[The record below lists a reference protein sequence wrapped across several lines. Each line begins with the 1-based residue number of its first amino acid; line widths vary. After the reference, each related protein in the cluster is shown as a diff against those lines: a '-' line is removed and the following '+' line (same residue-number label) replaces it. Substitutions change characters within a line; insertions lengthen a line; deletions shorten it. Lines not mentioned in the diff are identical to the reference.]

1 MQRRN
6 SRRSPDD
13 TYRRSR
19 SQGRYVLRD
28 EDRVRHPA
36 PRASSRSRYEDH
48 RGSYI
53 KEIELKP
60 PSRHENPLPLLR
72 TSYGRPRS
80 SYRARHACEERTQSR
95 SRHERFR
102 NSSDEHC
109 RKSFRSSPAR
119 QSRSSG
125 KAQDMPRS
133 SSRSRHFSCRSS
145 ASSLSAAHQEVTK
158 ILDRRDSFGMHTQIP
173 KHNRGNSDCMQ
184 HGRQEK
190 LSRRS
195 SDGLRRSSADSLSAK
210 SLHLGNESLVSSIL
224 DKIASLNK
232 STSKRI
238 PDESTSHISL
248 DGDDSL
254 FYPAEKET
262 KVALFKLSDG
272 GFNSSQTSTTVS
284 TGASSVEEWRPV
296 SPESNETINMEKMI
310 GELVLDGWSF
320 CHNV

>member
-1 MQRRN
+1 
-6 SRRSPDD
+6 
-13 TYRRSR
+13 
-19 SQGRYVLRD
+19 
-28 EDRVRHPA
+28 
-36 PRASSRSRYEDH
+36 
-48 RGSYI
+48 
-53 KEIELKP
+53 
-60 PSRHENPLPLLR
+60 
-72 TSYGRPRS
+72 
-80 SYRARHACEERTQSR
+80 
-95 SRHERFR
+95 
-102 NSSDEHC
+102 
-109 RKSFRSSPAR
+109 
-119 QSRSSG
+119 
-125 KAQDMPRS
+125 
-133 SSRSRHFSCRSS
+133 
-145 ASSLSAAHQEVTK
+145 
-158 ILDRRDSFGMHTQIP
+158 
-173 KHNRGNSDCMQ
+173 MQ